1 MIITIGGLAG
11 TGTTTT
17 AELLSKKLDIP
28 YISAGFVFREMAA
41 ERGMSVL
48 EFSEFAEG
56 NDDIDKEIDKRQA
69 LKAKEADNLIIEG
82 RLSAFFVDNAD
93 LKNLVKKN
101 GGIVIRDN
109 DNMSNVLSYQGLNPA
124 FNIGKINK
132 QAEIKSMRTIPAKLS
147 KINQLNLIQRAND
160 NLRLSSKIN
169 VSFHDNVPAN
179 DALINIPKEDEPL
192 PDIDELST
200 ESPILILRS
209 SIETE

>member
-17 AELLSKKLDIP
+17 AELLSEKLDIP

-69 LKAKEADNLIIEG
+69 QKASEAENLIVEG

-93 LKNLVKKN
+93 LRVWLVTPFDVRSKRIAEREDKTVEVAKEEIITREESEALRYMEIHN
-101 GGIVIRDN
+101 IDIS
-109 DNMSNVLSYQGLNPA
+109 NMDIYDIIINTDTFNP
-124 FNIGKINK
+124 
-132 QAEIKSMRTIPAKLS
+132 E
-147 KINQLNLIQRAND
+147 
-160 NLRLSSKIN
+160 N
-169 VSFHDNVPAN
+169 VSEIIIQTLKV
-179 DALINIPKEDEPL
+179 I
-192 PDIDELST
+192 
-200 ESPILILRS
+200 
-209 SIETE
+209 